1 MKHFVAI
8 TLIAFFSFFLFSSA
22 LAQDFSNAG
31 SYMDYISKQQVD
43 ISKKFLSYNSA
54 SAHGK
59 RAKKVEGLKSKL
71 LEEVQT
77 AKENISG
84 MPPFEGDKEYR
95 DSAVS
100 FMKLYYNI
108 MNEDFSKIVDLQE
121 IAEQSYSGMEA
132 WLLAKEMVNKKMKDA
147 DAQLHGVQVKFA
159 TTHNVNL
166 ISTKD
171 EISEKM
177 DQVEQVDNYYD
188 PIYLIFFKSY
198 IQERYLL
205 DAVNKKNVNGIE
217 QNKNSLLQYAQ
228 NGLLQLDT
236 IKSFK
241 GDNSL
246 VSNAKAVL
254 QFYVKECND
263 NVGTLSDYF
272 LKTEEFD
279 KVKTAFAQGSSHS
292 KDDVDNYNKQVQ
304 DVNTASNNYNNTV
317 HTLDGNRN
325 SLLDRWNNGVNSYF
339 DNQMPTYN

>member
-1 MKHFVAI
+1 MKHFVTV

-22 LAQDFSNAG
+22 MAQDLTNAG
-31 SYMDYISKQQVD
+31 GYMDYISKQQVD

-54 SAHGK
+54 ASHGK
-59 RAKKVEGLKSKL
+59 RAKKVAGLKNKL

-77 AKENISG
+77 AKENISA
-84 MPPFEGDKEYR
+84 MPAFEGDKEYR

-100 FMKLYYNI
+100 FMQLYYSI
-108 MNEDFSKIVDLQE
+108 MNDDFSKIVDLQE
-121 IAEQSYSGMEA
+121 IAEQSYSDMEA
-132 WLLAKEMVNKKMKDA
+132 WLLAKEMVNKKMDDA
-147 DAQLHGVQVKFA
+147 NAQLHGVQVKFA

-177 DQVEQVDNYYD
+177 DQVEQVNKYYD

-198 IQERYLL
+198 LQEKYLL
-205 DAVNKKNVNGIE
+205 EAVNKKNVNGIE

-228 NGLLQLDT
+228 NGLSQLDT
-236 IKSFK
+236 MKSFK

-246 VSNAKAVL
+246 VVNAKAVL
-254 QFYVKECND
+254 QFYVKECNE
-263 NVGTLSDYF
+263 NVSTLSDYF
-272 LKTEEFD
+272 LKAEDFD
-279 KVKTAFAQGSSHS
+279 KMKTAYAQNSSHS
-292 KDDVDNYNKQVQ
+292 KDDVDNYNKEVQ
-304 DVNTASNNYNNTV
+304 DVNNASNNYNNTV

-325 SLLDRWNNGVNSYF
+325 NLLDRWNNGVDSYL